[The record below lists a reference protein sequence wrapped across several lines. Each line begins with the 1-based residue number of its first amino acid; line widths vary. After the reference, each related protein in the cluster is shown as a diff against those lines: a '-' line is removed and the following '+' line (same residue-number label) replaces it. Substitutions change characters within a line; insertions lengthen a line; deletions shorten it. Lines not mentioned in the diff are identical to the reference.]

1 MVKKFLGW
9 LYSFIVFC
17 FLYIPIGVL
26 MAMSFNESQYNALPF
41 KFSSK
46 WYLDLAQNTK
56 LINATVN
63 SLYLATITGII
74 CVILGTTLV
83 LGLMECRPQIKVLI
97 NSLVVLPLTIPWI
110 IMGLSLLLFLR
121 AMGLDRNFITL
132 LIGHIVVS
140 LPYAV
145 LVIGARMQDMDKSI
159 QEASY
164 SLGANEW
171 ITFIRITL
179 PMMFPAMLAGG
190 FLAFM
195 ISFDNFVL
203 SHFLIPTGTAT
214 LPIEIYSSIKFGFTP
229 EINAIST
236 IILSISLLIILLV
249 SGMMQSS
256 LKKILK

>member
-1 MVKKFLGW
+1 MLKKFLGW
-9 LYSFIVFC
+9 FYALLVFC
-17 FLYIPIGVL
+17 FLYVPILVL

-46 WYLDLAQNTK
+46 WYTALAQNTK
-56 LINATVN
+56 LIDATVN
-63 SLYLATITGII
+63 SLYLATITGVI

-83 LGLMECRPQIKVLI
+83 LGLIECSPKIQAFI

-121 AMGLDRNFITL
+121 AMGLDRNFVIL
-132 LIGHIVVS
+132 LIGHVVIS

-145 LVIGARMQDMDKSI
+145 LIIGARMQDLDKSI

-171 ITFIRITL
+171 TTFIRITL
-179 PMMFPAMLAGG
+179 PMLAPAMLAGG

-195 ISFDNFVL
+195 VSFDNFVL
-203 SHFLIPTGTAT
+203 SHFLIPTGTST

-236 IILSISLLIILLV
+236 IILSLSLLIILLTA
-249 SGMMQSS
+249 GIMESS
-256 LKKILK
+256 FKGLFK